1 MISVLQHQ
9 TFTSWRLLPWFFH
22 FCVLCHYPKTKHL
35 AWDFFYHYHLKTL
48 KIWVEGNDKLL
59 KTFTLSV
66 SDCLAW
72 DLHNEVSS
80 SKHLSCHSKG
90 LVFWVKLITRSLL
103 SAVYL
108 SSVVSRLLHRS
119 GVHLHLRGSSC
130 GSLVNKKSL
139 TIILYFHHYF
149 FFHLDGLVGWNFAA
163 TCIVELKY
171 WELSLSFRCTLDM
184 SKIILK
190 SKTNFLR
197 TTLMCTCHLWI
208 RHYQLITLYYLF
220 VVIVFLIYSFF
231 SFSLLFFLAH
241 IFLKNH
247 TKLIATPLPL
257 PLQLP
262 KLSLHLPS
270 ITTSKTLTISITI
283 YTNYCLKTFTMTRTT
298 CFIPSPSPPLV
309 LVSFKQLL
317 TSFSCHNLPTTSLDI
332 QHQIYSHNHQSSFP
346 LHYLPRPLDN
356 HQDHFT
362 NPPFPFILICLVWMT
377 GPGKNSLRQWYI
389 VDATWMEVK
398 ILIYS

>member
-48 KIWVEGNDKLL
+48 KIRVEGNDKLL

-90 LVFWVKLITRSLL
+90 LVFTRSLL

-108 SSVVSRLLHRS
+108 SSVVCRLLHRS

-231 SFSLLFFLAH
+231 FFFSLVLPGPH
-241 IFLKNH
+241 ILEKPHKTHCH
-247 TKLIATPLPL
+247 TITTT
-257 PLQLP
+257 
-262 KLSLHLPS
+262 
-270 ITTSKTLTISITI
+270 ITTSE
-283 YTNYCLKTFTMTRTT
+283 TFT
-298 CFIPSPSPPLV
+298 
-309 LVSFKQLL
+309 
-317 TSFSCHNLPTTSLDI
+317 TSTFYHDL
-332 QHQIYSHNHQSSFP
+332 
-346 LHYLPRPLDN
+346 
-356 HQDHFT
+356 
-362 NPPFPFILICLVWMT
+362 
-377 GPGKNSLRQWYI
+377 
-389 VDATWMEVK
+389 
-398 ILIYS
+398 